1 MSQASADLGQKVG
14 RPTSRSTFPPSLA
27 AIGRVLAPRSALPG
41 FAGTLGYTWFFL
53 GLIVLLPV
61 SALLM
66 KASSLSLGQMW
77 ALVSSPRIA
86 AALQLS
92 FATAFSSAAIN
103 TLAGTLV
110 AWVLTRYRFFG
121 RGLLDAMVDLPFALP
136 TSVAGIALT
145 SVYAEHGALGALV
158 APLGIKVAFTR
169 LGIVIALCFV
179 GMPFVV
185 RTVQPVMQEL
195 DPQVEE
201 ASQSL
206 GATERQTFV
215 RVLLPSLLPAI
226 ATGFALAFA
235 RAVGEYGSVL
245 FIAGNMPLK
254 TEIAPLLIVSKLEQF
269 DYAGAAVIGAA
280 MLGTALFILILV
292 QLLERSVEKRF
303 GGTPQ

>member
-1 MSQASADLGQKVG
+1 
-14 RPTSRSTFPPSLA
+14 
-27 AIGRVLAPRSALPG
+27 
-41 FAGTLGYTWFFL
+41 
-53 GLIVLLPV
+53 
-61 SALLM
+61 M

-145 SVYAEHGALGALV
+145 SVYAEHGVLGALV